1 MKLPYF
7 YLNLYE
13 IGVSEYHLKII
24 WKNHRK
30 SIKCS
35 HTRSEWFHIFSTDE
49 GIASISYNPAVYVY
63 EIFIY
68 SSYTFIYFATVQQLL
83 ELNFYIISKFLGFR
97 KLWRAEWAMCTTQ
110 LWKINLVLSWPDFW
124 FGKEKDTL
132 IEQNEVKCNK

>member
-1 MKLPYF
+1 MTASRKTPDGVLTLFQSYLRLKSLQALSTAILIRNSKILLKAPTLDKVLSKLIKWKQTFQLYVFDKDISMKLPYF

-68 SSYTFIYFATVQQLL
+68 
-83 ELNFYIISKFLGFR
+83 
-97 KLWRAEWAMCTTQ
+97 
-110 LWKINLVLSWPDFW
+110 LS
-124 FGKEKDTL
+124 
-132 IEQNEVKCNK
+132 

>member
-68 SSYTFIYFATVQQLL
+68 SSYTFIYFATVHC
-83 ELNFYIISKFLGFR
+83 NRDHGHFS
-97 KLWRAEWAMCTTQ
+97 
-110 LWKINLVLSWPDFW
+110 
-124 FGKEKDTL
+124 TL
-132 IEQNEVKCNK
+132 IWYIFNRAYRKAGYLTMVIAGYIPANSQLAAAIATIVKSLSIGK

>member
-68 SSYTFIYFATVQQLL
+68 SSYTFIYFATVIFKKIQIFPAKSLH
-83 ELNFYIISKFLGFR
+83 FLQKSYFCGGLDVCYCK
-97 KLWRAEWAMCTTQ
+97 KLTF
-110 LWKINLVLSWPDFW
+110 IW
-124 FGKEKDTL
+124 FEFQSPFKASGL
-132 IEQNEVKCNK
+132 HL

>member
-68 SSYTFIYFATVQQLL
+68 SSYTFIYFATVWSIFCTTNHIHTLVVDSVYNTNATFSYKLMILL
-83 ELNFYIISKFLGFR
+83 LLSLYNAGIISTVGSIR
-97 KLWRAEWAMCTTQ
+97 RTVYST
-110 LWKINLVLSWPDFW
+110 S
-124 FGKEKDTL
+124 
-132 IEQNEVKCNK
+132 